1 MKAFKIVESGPFTTV
16 QDRGRYGFQRFGV
29 PPCGSLD
36 SFAADMA
43 NLLVGNLENE
53 ALLEFTFSG
62 GLLEVL
68 CPADIALAGADME
81 AAIND
86 RRVDNW
92 CSFRV
97 LPGDRIRLNR
107 VTTGCRTYLAVTGG
121 IDVPLVMGSRSCY
134 TGAKFGGFKGRPLA
148 AGDLLERGEKTLLD
162 RPRALPG
169 EYIPRYGSDIVL
181 RAIPGPQEEFFDQ
194 GMETFF
200 TSRFTVSDRA
210 NRMGYRLQ
218 GDPVRQKPGMP
229 KSIISEPSLPGGVQI
244 PEDGQPIILLSEQT
258 VGGYSKIATVI
269 SADIPKIAQAKP
281 GERIFFQRI
290 SLDRAHAAYAKRK
303 EFLETLQTMDLE
315 VKSPAAMGKTFFSS
329 DLFKQLIQRYML
341 QV

>member
-1 MKAFKIVESGPFTTV
+1 MKAFNVVEPGAYTTV
-16 QDRGRYGFQRFGV
+16 QDRGRYGFQQFGV

-43 NLLVGNLENE
+43 NLLVGNLKNE

-68 CPADIALAGADME
+68 CPGDIAIAGADME
-81 AAIND
+81 ATIND
-86 RRVDNW
+86 RPVDNW
-92 CSFRV
+92 CSCPV
-97 LPGDRIRLNR
+97 LPGDRIRLNQ
-107 VTTGCRTYLAVTGG
+107 VKTGCRAYLAVTGG

-134 TGAKFGGFKGRPLA
+134 TGAKFGGFEGRPLA
-148 AGDLLERGEKTLLD
+148 AGDLLDRGGGTPLA
-162 RPRALPG
+162 RPRAMPG
-169 EYIPRYGSDIVL
+169 EYVPRYGSDIVL
-181 RAIPGPQEEFFDQ
+181 RAIPGPQDDFFDQ

-200 TSRFTVSDRA
+200 TSRFTVSNRA

-244 PEDGQPIILLSEQT
+244 PEDGQPIILLAEQT
-258 VGGYSKIATVI
+258 VGGYTKIATVI

-281 GERIFFQRI
+281 GERIAFQRV
-290 SLDRAHAAYAKRK
+290 SLDQAHAAYRKRRR
-303 EFLETLQTMDLE
+303 FFETLHTMDLE
-315 VKSPAAMGKTFFSS
+315 VKKSDTMGEGFFSS
-329 DLFKQLIQRYML
+329 DLFKQRIQDYLL
-341 QV
+341 QA